1 SVNRLFFM
9 TSFSPLEAILS
20 SFNWSENSRA
30 GHFSQN
36 GAVPNCVRL
45 SQMSRTDRPATPAR
59 REATRTALRKRDA
72 CHTGRFAAE
81 SADCRKRLVVWR
93 SVVIGFRLTRR
104 DRIRRAIAWCDRPAR
119 RSFHYRKPAQSRRRR
134 RLARLARLGA
144 ILEDSMDAIFILFAS
159 RPQQRRCSVGQ
170 NGSPVLFAGCVNQR
184 EPSTVM

>member
-1 SVNRLFFM
+1 SSSSGIVQLKQPRP
-9 TSFSPLEAILS
+9 FSKIEMARR
-20 SFNWSENSRA
+20 NQA
-30 GHFSQN
+30 GH
-36 GAVPNCVRL
+36 
-45 SQMSRTDRPATPAR
+45 
-59 REATRTALRKRDA
+59 
-72 CHTGRFAAE
+72 
-81 SADCRKRLVVWR
+81 